1 MKKLVLLA
9 LTIGLA
15 GCGDFVDDDGD
26 TSIRQFA
33 QGLQSLGDR
42 VAELGEAIQRDADV
56 EAVPW
61 SDLMSAIPDEVDGV
75 PRVELDGDD
84 ARDKHG
90 AGLSI
95 AHAKFVIDGDS
106 MFVGVADL
114 GALRSGASLAL
125 RWVAP
130 LFKRGDIEGD
140 TQELEVE
147 GYPAIL
153 IDDDD
158 DGDRFVALLVEGR
171 FAVIAGS
178 DGRENRDFVWE
189 ALGEVDYRRLERWVE
204 YGRP

>member
-1 MKKLVLLA
+1 MKKLMILVV
-9 LTIGLA
+9 GLGLV
-15 GCGDFVDDDGD
+15 GCGDFVDEDGD

-61 SDLMSAIPDEVDGV
+61 NDLMGVIPDEVEGIGRLDVDG
-75 PRVELDGDD
+75 ED

-95 AHAKFVIDGDS
+95 AHAKYVVDGDS

-125 RWVAP
+125 RWAAP
-130 LFKRGDIEGD
+130 LFDRGEIEGD
-140 TQELEVE
+140 VEEVEVE
-147 GYPAIL
+147 GYPAIR
-153 IDDDD
+153 IDDD
-158 DGDRFVALLVEGR
+158 DGDRLVALLVADR
-171 FAVIAGS
+171 FVVIAGAK
-178 DGRENRDFVWE
+178 GRDHMDFVTE
-189 ALGEVDYRRLERWVE
+189 ALRDVDYRRLERWVD
-204 YGRP
+204 YGKR